1 MFSIK
6 NSILK
11 HIIYNTV
18 QEMSEKLADVTVARE
33 CRVYFLKG
41 C

>member
-1 MFSIK
+1 
-6 NSILK
+6 
-11 HIIYNTV
+11 
-18 QEMSEKLADVTVARE
+18 MSDKLADVTVARE